1 MKNRILLFLIV
12 VFQTQ
17 GQTIT
22 GSLNHIKNTEIAL
35 KGYDGFEEKA
45 LGTTTT
51 DSLGNFSIH
60 YPKNY
65 SGAALLQPKGAN
77 GLIVLLNNQNFQM
90 QWDNIQ
96 DFKTLHF
103 TNSPDNEAF
112 AISIDISQ
120 EAEQKL
126 AGLKY
131 LLPQYTIP
139 SNEYKWL
146 AQEITS
152 QENRFPAFIKTLPA
166 TSYAPYYLQ
175 LRKLIMD
182 MPLTANRY
190 IERLPQHEKDF
201 ATINFNDDRLWTSGL
216 LRELLDGFYQL
227 MESHIDIEKVT
238 EHCNRATDVWLKC
251 LVNNP
256 TRLQT
261 VAEHCFKRLEQRSL
275 FQAAE
280 YLAKAML
287 NQPHCELTE
296 KNINLFEQYR
306 KMGIGNTAP
315 NISLENNQ
323 DRAKNKDLKNIN
335 SNYKLVVFGA
345 SWCPSCQTD
354 FPKWKE
360 NYAALKEKYDLEIV
374 YISIDTDKSAF
385 DEYYKEAPFI
395 TFCDYKGWETQ
406 AAKAYYVFATPTYF
420 LLDKNLKIVAKLNS
434 PNHLQAWL
442 ESKQTSVTD

>member
-1 MKNRILLFLIV
+1 MKNRILLFLLIV
-12 VFQTQ
+12 FKAQA
-17 GQTIT
+17 QTIT

-51 DSLGNFSIH
+51 DSLGNFTLN

-65 SGAALLQPKGAN
+65 TGAALLQPKGVN

-90 QWDNIQ
+90 QWENMQ

-166 TSYAPYYLQ
+166 TSYGAYYLQ

-201 ATINFNDDRLWTSGL
+201 AAINFNDDRLWTSGL
-216 LRELLDGFYQL
+216 LRELIDGFYQL

-238 EHCNRATDVWLKC
+238 EHCNRATDVWLTC
-251 LVNNP
+251 LANNP
-256 TRLQT
+256 ARLQT
-261 VAEHCFKRLEQRSL
+261 VAEYCFKRLEQRSL

-306 KMGIGNTAP
+306 KMGIGSTAF
-315 NISLENNQ
+315 NISL
-323 DRAKNKDLKNIN
+323 KNKQKASKIKDLKSIN
-335 SNYKLVVFGA
+335 STYKLVVFGA
-345 SWCPSCQTD
+345 SWCPNCQID
-354 FPKWKE
+354 YPKWKE
-360 NYAALKEKYDLEIV
+360 NYVALKEKFDLEIV
-374 YISIDTDKSAF
+374 YISIDTDKKVF
-385 DEYYKEAPFI
+385 EDFYKESPFI

-406 AAKAYYVFATPTYF
+406 AAKAYYVFATPTYI
-420 LLDKNLKIVAKLNS
+420 LLDKDLKVLAKLQS
-434 PNHLQAWL
+434 PEHLKAWL
-442 ESKQTSVTD
+442 EAKQSSNK